1 MTTIMHHGR
10 RSLKWLPLLLFPILL
25 LASCSESDDTVEEYP
40 DWQNKNTAYWT
51 STVSKAQAAIAKGDT
66 SWKIF
71 RNYSIEDT
79 LSSAPITDYIVVNVL
94 ESGTGSGSPLYT
106 DSVRVRYEGRLLP
119 STSYSNGYVFDT
131 TWPDGTTDATAG
143 VADFQ
148 VRVLTDGFATAVQ
161 HMHIGDKW
169 LVYVPWTLAYGES
182 GNSSIPGYSVLRF
195 TIQLVAYSHA
205 GSSLPPF
212 KAKRGWYELGSSE

>member
-1 MTTIMHHGR
+1 MHHGR

-40 DWQNKNTAYWT
+40 DWQATNTTYWT
-51 STVSKAQAAIAKGDT
+51 NIVSKAQTAIASGDT
-66 SWKIF
+66 SWKLY
-71 RNYSIEDT
+71 RNFSIEDS

-119 STSYSNGYVFDT
+119 STSYADGYVFDT

-143 VADFQ
+143 VADFL
-148 VRVLTDGFATAVQ
+148 VSGLTDGFATAVQ
-161 HMHIGDKW
+161 HMHSTCLGRW
-169 LVYVPWTLAYGES
+169 LTAKAAIAPFPAIP
-182 GNSSIPGYSVLRF
+182 SSASP
-195 TIQLVAYSHA
+195 
-205 GSSLPPF
+205 SSLWPTAVPAAAF
-212 KAKRGWYELGSSE
+212 RCSRQSVACG

>member
-1 MTTIMHHGR
+1 MHHGR
-10 RSLKWLPLLLFPILL
+10 RGLKWLPLLLFPILL

-40 DWQNKNTAYWT
+40 DWQATNTTYWNT
-51 STVSKAQAAIAKGDT
+51 IVSKAQTAIASGDT
-66 SWKIF
+66 SWKLY
-71 RNYSIEDT
+71 RNFSIEDS
-79 LSSAPITDYIVVNVL
+79 LSSAPITDNIVVNVL
-94 ESGTGSGSPLYT
+94 ESGTGSGCPLYT

-119 STSYSNGYVFDT
+119 STSYADGYVFDT
-131 TWPDGTTDATAG
+131 TWPEGTTDATAG
-143 VADFQ
+143 VADFK
-148 VRVLTDGFATAVQ
+148 VSKLTDGFATAVQ

-182 GNSSIPGYSVLRF
+182 GSSSIPGYSVLRF

-212 KAKRGWYELGSSE
+212 KAKRGVWVTE

>member
-1 MTTIMHHGR
+1 MHHGR

-40 DWQNKNTAYWT
+40 DWRATNTTYWT
-51 STVSKAQAAIAKGDT
+51 NIVSKAQTAIASGDT
-66 SWKIF
+66 SWKLY
-71 RNYSIEDT
+71 RNFSIEDS

-143 VADFQ
+143 VADFL
-148 VRVLTDGFATAVQ
+148 VSGLTDGFATAVQ

>member
-1 MTTIMHHGR
+1 MHHGR

-148 VRVLTDGFATAVQ
+148 VRVLTDGFATALQ

-182 GNSSIPGYSVLRF
+182 GSSAIPGYSVLRF